1 MRISLK
7 FDTIYSAMPLRGIRG
22 AITVPANAKEEIIT
36 ATQELLQV
44 MLAENGVRVEEIA
57 SAIFSVTKDLNAEFP
72 AAAAREIGW
81 KDTPLLCTY
90 EIDVPGSLQKC
101 IRALLHVNTEK
112 KQADMR
118 HVYLRDAKSLRR

>member
-1 MRISLK
+1 
-7 FDTIYSAMPLRGIRG
+7 MPLRGIRG

-57 SAIFSVTKDLNAEFP
+57 SAIFSVTQDLNAEFP

-81 KDTPLLCTY
+81 NDTPLLCTY